1 MTKTKCTECR
11 GEGNVI
17 RFDGWKPCPVCKG
30 TGEAMPIII
39 CECNHDQTQHVE
51 RKGVCLAS
59 DRLGFSVCRCKMFVD
74 RESSGKDSVKA

>member
-1 MTKTKCTECR
+1 
-11 GEGNVI
+11 
-17 RFDGWKPCPVCKG
+17 
-30 TGEAMPIII
+30 MPIII